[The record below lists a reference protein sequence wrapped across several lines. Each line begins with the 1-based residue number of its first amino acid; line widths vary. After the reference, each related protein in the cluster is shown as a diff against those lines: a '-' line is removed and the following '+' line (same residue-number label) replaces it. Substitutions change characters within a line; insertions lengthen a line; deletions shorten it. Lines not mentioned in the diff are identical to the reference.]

1 MVPSGLPQV
10 SPCEVGSRP
19 VPGGG
24 AVGYCVPFGWSG
36 LFRCLGAQRPSGR
49 SAPLPRLPGGG
60 PHFSREM
67 GRKRAGAP
75 PLDPTFYSRSLP
87 LAGFWDRYPW
97 YDSGTTSSGMLR
109 PIWDAF
115 SSKKYAEKEFC
126 KRKSPNQGTYM
137 GLVIAHRPKQ
147 CTTTAKTSEWER
159 AALKAGGRGVTPA
172 TLCVRAFSRESL
184 DPPPGTGRETT
195 LQVWTG
201 AGPARSF
208 SLTGGRRAPRPP
220 PQGDP
225 NGNPWPGRSPGG

>member
-1 MVPSGLPQV
+1 MVFQSL
-10 SPCEVGSRP
+10 VG
-19 VPGGG
+19 G
-24 AVGYCVPFGWSG
+24 GYCVPLGWAG
-36 LFRCLGAQRPSGR
+36 LFPALGR

-115 SSKKYAEKEFC
+115 SSKKYAEKAFC

-137 GLVIAHRPKQ
+137 GLVIAHPPKQ

-159 AALKAGGRGVTPA
+159 AALKTGGAGGHPPRLFASG
-172 TLCVRAFSRESL
+172 LSL
-184 DPPPGTGRETT
+184 EKA
-195 LQVWTG
+195 WI
-201 AGPARSF
+201 PARDRAGNHVAGLDRRRSNPALP
-208 SLTGGRRAPRPP
+208 LTGGRRAPRPP

>member
-1 MVPSGLPQV
+1 
-10 SPCEVGSRP
+10 
-19 VPGGG
+19 
-24 AVGYCVPFGWSG
+24 
-36 LFRCLGAQRPSGR
+36 
-49 SAPLPRLPGGG
+49 
-60 PHFSREM
+60 M

-115 SSKKYAEKEFC
+115 SSKKYAEKAFC

-159 AALKAGGRGVTPA
+159 AALKTGGRGHPPA

-184 DPPPGTGRETT
+184 DPPPGTGREPTSQVLTCAGLEGTT
-195 LQVWTG
+195 Y
-201 AGPARSF
+201 
-208 SLTGGRRAPRPP
+208 RAPKAKGER
-220 PQGDP
+220 QR
-225 NGNPWPGRSPGG
+225 RSPFIRCRGTITVPHPRRTA